1 MQSGHTKAQRGTALV
16 AQTTASLAGE
26 EVCLLLQIEAAP
38 AESRTLEKEC
48 ETVVRHALLETEG
61 DAGSRLDGTLK
72 ELNGLFK
79 GLALS
84 QAIRDIHAIAAI
96 VDTSGVLHASHV
108 GRAEAY
114 IVRGG
119 AASQITEYSRG
130 QPASAFVHISSGG
143 LELRDTVIFST
154 QRLLRT
160 VTPVQLVQLAQRGDQ
175 LLDELI
181 VELDAEREQ
190 AALCVLHVSAG
201 RGGGEPAAKP
211 AGKEPVLLRAR
222 GKRGGGKAVRA
233 ALSSLRSR
241 VGAGFLTKGIEGVH
255 GVTSMV
261 VAGFR
266 DPKKRKRTHL
276 LLLASVLAAFV
287 VVWAAVQVTTST
299 ERSVSKTELKE
310 KMEQIEEQLGTAEN
324 RRLAGDT
331 ESANLI
337 LDQAEVRAKEVM
349 DNEEG
354 LFRMEA
360 LDVFDRI
367 RAKRE
372 EINSIFRISPTVVM
386 TLTAKNPDIVAQGFV
401 GKGDG
406 EFLVYD
412 RQDIYRVLLNSME
425 DPRRLD
431 DEELILHGVEF
442 PRYQTTVFQTTD
454 NAIIELVNDVPTPM
468 KTEDSAG
475 WIKGGAIEA
484 YLRYLYILSS
494 ENNQVYKYERLSN
507 RYSAPAGYNVNG
519 DLAGALDM
527 AIDGNIYVIKE
538 GGVVVKLLR
547 GEVRP
552 FVIRHAPEGVLANVA
567 KVFKNPDGSL
577 YFLDPVQARVIVVTD
592 GGASGES
599 TYLRQ
604 FVFEG
609 EQIGELKDL
618 YVDED
623 ESQLFVMD
631 EKRIYK
637 VDLNR

>member
-1 MQSGHTKAQRGTALV
+1 M
-16 AQTTASLAGE
+16 
-26 EVCLLLQIEAAP
+26 
-38 AESRTLEKEC
+38 
-48 ETVVRHALLETEG
+48 
-61 DAGSRLDGTLK
+61 
-72 ELNGLFK
+72 
-79 GLALS
+79 
-84 QAIRDIHAIAAI
+84 
-96 VDTSGVLHASHV
+96 
-108 GRAEAY
+108 
-114 IVRGG
+114 
-119 AASQITEYSRG
+119 
-130 QPASAFVHISSGG
+130 
-143 LELRDTVIFST
+143 
-154 QRLLRT
+154 
-160 VTPVQLVQLAQRGDQ
+160 
-175 LLDELI
+175 
-181 VELDAEREQ
+181 
-190 AALCVLHVSAG
+190 
-201 RGGGEPAAKP
+201 
-211 AGKEPVLLRAR
+211 
-222 GKRGGGKAVRA
+222 
-233 ALSSLRSR
+233 
-241 VGAGFLTKGIEGVH
+241 GAGFLTKGIEGVH